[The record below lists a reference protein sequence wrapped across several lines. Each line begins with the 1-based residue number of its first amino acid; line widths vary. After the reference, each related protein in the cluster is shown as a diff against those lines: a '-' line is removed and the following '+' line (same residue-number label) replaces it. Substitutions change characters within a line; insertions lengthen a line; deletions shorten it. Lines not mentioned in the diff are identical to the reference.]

1 MKTEAINR
9 IRSMIHDSSAWE
21 QRDFDEAETLFA
33 SIETEIEAK
42 DELLA
47 AYRRRS
53 LAVSCDGVWDA
64 TEFEEA
70 EEQITVLEEQ
80 AANLAA
86 EDLREKS

>member
-1 MKTEAINR
+1 MKTEKIQRCIDNGSD
-9 IRSMIHDSSAWE
+9 IRDALAAQGE
-21 QRDFDEAETLFA
+21 LTD
-33 SIETEIEAK
+33 IETALAAK

-70 EEQITVLEEQ
+70 EEQVAVLEEQ